1 MASGKVKWTGLLV
14 GAVVLGVGCEQW
26 PKNGFLDPSQVGRFA
41 GPSLPQ
47 NIQNVV
53 SIKDEPLDIEAARD
67 PGPKDLEVIAKDY
80 VIGPGD
86 TVNVTIY
93 ELLAEG
99 TESPFLRQVSETG
112 YISLPELPPT
122 KLGGLTSLE
131 AERYVAQQLQ
141 QADILRNPRVA
152 VSIIERRHQNWEA
165 LGAFVRPGTYQVL
178 RPNFRLMDAIS
189 LAGDL
194 QPGIETIYVLRAYD
208 SMESAAQS
216 QPAAGQSPASV
227 SGSAAETTPAA
238 ALPGV
243 AQEMP
248 SGPAESAPAAA
259 SSPSTAPVTPGVS
272 SASQPAVPTEAEVQG
287 VMNPAG
293 GAATQAIAGQPRKLI
308 AIGDQWVEVPAAP
321 ETAPATAEAT
331 QAGATGS
338 LPAASAASPT
348 ATDWL
353 EAINEAGRQRILRIP
368 VRDLMHG
375 DPRYNVVIRPDDRVY
390 AWLGPVGEFY
400 VAGNVYRPGV
410 FSLTGRRVT
419 VRQAVIAA
427 GGLSPLAWPDRCEL
441 VRRYNDSQ
449 EEIIQLNLDAIF
461 AGTQPDVVLKPNDVL
476 NVGTNAIAP
485 FMATVRNAFRL
496 TYGFG
501 FVYDRNFA
509 DIDSYSAKINPTDIR
524 RSQRQSLFG
533 SLFQ

>member
-1 MASGKVKWTGLLV
+1 MASGKVKLAGLLV
-14 GAVVLGVGCEQW
+14 GVFVLGVGCAQW

-41 GPSLPQ
+41 GPSMPQ
-47 NIQNVV
+47 GIQQVV

-67 PGPKDLEVIAKDY
+67 PGPQDLETIAKDY

-99 TESPFLRQVSETG
+99 TESPFLRQISETG
-112 YISLPELPPT
+112 FISLPELGPV
-122 KLGGLTSLE
+122 KLGGMTSQQ
-131 AERYVAQQLQ
+131 AEQRVSELLQ

-152 VSIIERRHQNWEA
+152 VLVVERRHQNLSM
-165 LGAFVRPGTYQVL
+165 LGGFVRPGTYQL
-178 RPNFRLMDAIS
+178 PRPDFRLLDAVS

-194 QPGIETIYVLRAYD
+194 QPGIETIYVMRSY
-208 SMESAAQS
+208 ESQETPQT
-216 QPAAGQSPASV
+216 QPAARSATDASTAVAPAAVAAGPGAPPAAGSAVGSPASTAGEMGLPP
-227 SGSAAETTPAA
+227 SSQSA
-238 ALPGV
+238 
-243 AQEMP
+243 
-248 SGPAESAPAAA
+248 
-259 SSPSTAPVTPGVS
+259 
-272 SASQPAVPTEAEVQG
+272 PTEAEMQA
-287 VMNPAG
+287 VMPG
-293 GAATQAIAGQPRKLI
+293 GTAPGTQVAAGQPRKLI
-308 AIGDQWVEVPAAP
+308 AVGDQWVEVPAGP
-321 ETAPATAEAT
+321 ETAPTTGTAAELASMPVPAVLASSQATT
-331 QAGATGS
+331 T
-338 LPAASAASPT
+338 AS
-348 ATDWL
+348 TDWM
-353 EAINEAGRQRILRIP
+353 EAITEAGRQRILRIP

-375 DPRYNVVIRPDDRVY
+375 DPRYNVVLRSDDRVY

-400 VAGNVYRPGV
+400 VIGNVFRPGV

-419 VRQAVIAA
+419 VRQAIGAA
-427 GGLSPLAWPDRCEL
+427 GGLAPLAWPDRCEL
-441 VRRYNDSQ
+441 VRRYNDNQ

-461 AGTQPDVVLKPNDVL
+461 AGMQPDVVLKPNDVL

-509 DIDSYSAKINPTDIR
+509 DIDSYSSKANPQEVR
-524 RSQRQSLFG
+524 RAQRASLFG